1 MLGTPCLWGML
12 EPPVRGWELPTPTHL
27 HPRVVGGMPPGGS
40 HLLAHHL
47 SAHASRIPVLALYLA
62 CPSSPSLLGSPVE
75 TYLTLRR
82 SLEPTFPVK
91 TVPFAFTEMDSS
103 LPLPKLTALSL
114 GIYFSR
120 GS

>member
-12 EPPVRGWELPTPTHL
+12 EPPVSGWE
-27 HPRVVGGMPPGGS
+27 PPVMWEACPPEAPIFS
-40 HLLAHHL
+40 HVT

-62 CPSSPSLLGSPVE
+62 CPSSPSHLGSPVE
-75 TYLTLRR
+75 TCLTLRHN
-82 SLEPTFPVK
+82 LELTFPVK
-91 TVPFAFTEMDSS
+91 TIPFAFIEMDSS
-103 LPLPKLTALSL
+103 LPLPKLTALSF